1 MEEVPAPGSDKALGS
16 QTPRSV
22 GRAASPQKQIRTA
35 WLLLLLDEHATYGYE
50 LRRQLAWN
58 RLTIDGAS
66 IYRMLR
72 QLERDEWVQ
81 SRWMRPHAGPR
92 RRLYRLTAEGRRNL
106 DEIAGSIDDI
116 RDTHDRFL
124 RAYHHAI
131 KRRLAA
137 ATAGDEP

>member
-1 MEEVPAPGSDKALGS
+1 MAAHGSDTALVS
-16 QTPRSV
+16 PTPRST

-58 RLTIDGAS
+58 RLSIDGAS

-72 QLERDEWVQ
+72 QLERDGWVE
-81 SRWMRPHAGPR
+81 SRWMRPNAGPR

-106 DEIAGSIDDI
+106 DELAAWIDDA
-116 RDTHDRFL
+116 RDTHDRFV
-124 RAYHHAI
+124 RAYHRTI

-137 ATAGDEP
+137 ATGSDKP